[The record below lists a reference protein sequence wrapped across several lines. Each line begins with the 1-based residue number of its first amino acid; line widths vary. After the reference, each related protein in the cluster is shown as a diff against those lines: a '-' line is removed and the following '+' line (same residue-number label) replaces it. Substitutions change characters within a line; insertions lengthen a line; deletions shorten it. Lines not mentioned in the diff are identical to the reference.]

1 MKFQGTAANTGLW
14 HHQSRSPALWRQ
26 FGKRMLYATLKAIHL
41 LSVIVWVGGMVFT
54 QFFLRP
60 ALGVL
65 EAPQR
70 LGLMQAVL
78 GRFFNAVALAAG
90 LSLLTG
96 LWMMRRAAGQTAQIG
111 VTTHLPLE
119 WLVMAALGTLMV
131 LIFGYIR
138 AIPYPR
144 LVAAVAAQD
153 WPAGA
158 VALTTVRRWVM
169 VNLVLGVATVAI
181 TQMGV
186 TG

>member
-1 MKFQGTAANTGLW
+1 
-14 HHQSRSPALWRQ
+14 
-26 FGKRMLYATLKAIHL
+26 MLYATLKAFHL
-41 LSVIVWVGGMVFT
+41 LAVIVWVGGMVFA

-60 ALGVL
+60 ALGAL
-65 EAPQR
+65 EVPQR

-78 GRFFNAVALAAG
+78 GRFFNAVSVAAG
-90 LSLLTG
+90 VSLVTG
-96 LWMMRRAAGQTAQIG
+96 FWMLRRVAGQTAQIG

-138 AIPYPR
+138 IVPYPR

-158 VALTTVRRWVM
+158 AALTRIRHWVM
-169 VNLVLGVATVAI
+169 VNLVLGVATVAV